1 MAVAGRE
8 SGTELAGDVIDSTL
22 GFFGGGVSTEGG
34 GGRRRREIRERDLEW
49 VSEDSIRNYT
59 TY

>member
-49 VSEDSIRNYT
+49 VSGRA
-59 TY
+59 